1 MKGTIFKFGALCVLT
16 AALSG
21 CGYTVE
27 QLVKDDALRHKVL
40 KDCATMGLKAK
51 DDKNCRVAAE
61 AQVQATGDA
70 VKGLLK

>member
-1 MKGTIFKFGALCVLT
+1 MKKPITVVVLIT
-16 AALSG
+16 GISLLSA

-61 AQVQATGDA
+61 AQVKATGDS